1 MKEYGEILLGVVL
14 VVAGIGMLVMPQ
26 DLFREALKTVILGAI
41 PLIVLMVGAVFLMI
55 GVSDVREK
63 GEEEIEMEAVAESA
77 GTEGEREKGEGD

>member
-1 MKEYGEILLGVVL
+1 MKGYGEILMGVVL

-26 DLFREALKTVILGAI
+26 DIFREALKTVILGAI

-63 GEEEIEMEAVAESA
+63 GEEEIEMGEMEVAAES
-77 GTEGEREKGEGD
+77 GTEEEEKGE

>member
-63 GEEEIEMEAVAESA
+63 GEEEIEMGVVAES
-77 GTEGEREKGEGD
+77 GTEREEKSE

>member
-1 MKEYGEILLGVVL
+1 MLGVVL

-55 GVSDVREK
+55 GISDVREK
-63 GEEEIEMEAVAESA
+63 GEEEIEMGAVAESGA
-77 GTEGEREKGEGD
+77 EEEEKSE

>member
-26 DLFREALKTVILGAI
+26 DLFREALKTVLLGAI

-63 GEEEIEMEAVAESA
+63 GEEEIEMGEMEVAAET
-77 GTEGEREKGEGD
+77 GTEEEEKSE